1 MTMTT
6 NRELKNLLEIE
17 ENKERYA
24 AIRSLNRLERELKEI
39 EPYTA
44 AQASFDSIKLQM
56 EKRAMPDLE
65 YGRYEALSLF
75 WAWRWGWLILIG
87 YVLAT

>member
-1 MTMTT
+1 MTT

-17 ENKERYA
+17 ENNERYA
-24 AIRSLNRLERELKEI
+24 AIRNLNRLERELKEI
-39 EPYTA
+39 QPYTA

-65 YGRYEALSLF
+65 YGRSEALSLL

>member
-1 MTMTT
+1 MTT

-24 AIRSLNRLERELKEI
+24 AIRNLNRLERELKDI

-44 AQASFDSIKLQM
+44 AQASFNSVKLQM

-65 YGRYEALSLF
+65 YGMSEGLSLL
-75 WAWRWGWLILIG
+75 WAWRWGLIVLISLFFI
-87 YVLAT
+87 Y